1 MNYVCRVAMA
11 CAALVVTASPIYC
24 ADRVDYGLYRC
35 PPRMETINVIY
46 CWGVMGRSMLL
57 CGKPTMSRL
66 EVERFLEENSEL
78 NFADHNHW
86 CLREIKK

>member
-1 MNYVCRVAMA
+1 MRCVGCVATA
-11 CAALVVTASPIYC
+11 CAALVVATPAYC

-35 PPRMETINVIY
+35 QPRIETNVIY
-46 CWGVMGRSMLL
+46 CWGMGRSMMR
-57 CGKPTMSRL
+57 CGQPKMSRL